1 MPTDQEIE
9 NEIREKGLTA
19 PRVTAEGINAKIDT
33 ETYIRTPADGL
44 TVCKI
49 TLKNGFSFIGHSAC
63 ASPENYDKE
72 LGDKIARDNA
82 YRQIWSHEGYLLKEV
97 LHQLKTKLDRGLGG
111 VNVDAGVDP
120 TDTQAALG

>member
-1 MPTDQEIE
+1 MSYDTDIEKEIV
-9 NEIREKGLTA
+9 EKGLTA
-19 PRVTAEGINAKIDT
+19 PRVTVDSINAKIDS

-63 ASPENYDKE
+63 ASPENYDRE

-97 LHQLKTKLDRGLGG
+97 LHQARRMSSRSADHFEP
-111 VNVDAGVDP
+111 DHDI
-120 TDTQAALG
+120 QAALGQPAHS